1 MSQKCCTFRY
11 GILWFDLLA
20 DLIRNNALMGC
31 APSLSFLS
39 SVEIVTSQMGEESVY
54 FFSVNRNKKVQYQL
68 FLRSILMNMPQSIT
82 VDFSTDKGKEIIKQ
96 VSQLHLFN

>member
-39 SVEIVTSQMGEESVY
+39 SVEIVTSQVGEE
-54 FFSVNRNKKVQYQL
+54 RNLSQEDEERGVASRKVVVL
-68 FLRSILMNMPQSIT
+68 FLTCVDNRLQSIFCPLP
-82 VDFSTDKGKEIIKQ
+82 VSLRCSKAAIIAP
-96 VSQLHLFN
+96 